1 MANYILPEHT
11 DNIEDLYRQVEDIY
25 RPCQQFN
32 DLYIVEYPYSFAF
45 GFGRECSTDEVEA
58 IDKLSAFVAKYIREK
73 GTTFKFMK

>member
-11 DNIEDLYRQVEDIY
+11 DNIEDIYREVEDIY

-45 GFGRECSTDEVEA
+45 GLERECSTDEVEA
-58 IDKLSAFVAKYIREK
+58 INKLSAFVTKYIREK
-73 GTTFKFMK
+73 GITFKLMK